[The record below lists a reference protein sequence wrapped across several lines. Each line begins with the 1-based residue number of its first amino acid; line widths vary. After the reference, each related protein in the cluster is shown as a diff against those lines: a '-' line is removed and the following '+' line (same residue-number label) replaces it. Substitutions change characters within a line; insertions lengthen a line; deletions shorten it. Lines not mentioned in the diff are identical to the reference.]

1 MSEQGM
7 RSRVTKALRSL
18 DAIAVENPVRPGT
31 PDVNFVEGWV
41 ELKWLR
47 AWPKGENT
55 PVRFNHFT
63 PQQRVF
69 HIRRR
74 QAGGISWVLIQ
85 CRLEWLLLSGEV
97 AALVVGHSTR
107 EELFKFAHRTW
118 TKGLV
123 QKELV
128 ECISQPM
135 KKYSFTDVDRE
146 RLKRLL
152 RKSTASQSDTS

>member
-1 MSEQGM
+1 M
-7 RSRVTKALRSL
+7 RARVTKALRPL
-18 DAIAVENPVRPGT
+18 DAIAVENPARPGT

-41 ELKWLR
+41 ELKWVR
-47 AWPKGENT
+47 AWPKNET
-55 PVRFNHFT
+55 TIVPFKHFT

-85 CRLEWLLLSGEV
+85 CRREWILLAGEV
-97 AALVVGHSTR
+97 AALVVGQSTR
-107 EELFKFAHRTW
+107 QELFDHAHRTW
-118 TKGLV
+118 TNGLV

-135 KKYSFTDVDRE
+135 KKFSFTDDDRE
-146 RLKRLL
+146 RLKQLL
-152 RKSTASQSDTS
+152 QKSTTSPSEPT

>member
-1 MSEQGM
+1 M

-18 DAIAVENPVRPGT
+18 NAIAVENPALPGT

-47 AWPKGENT
+47 SWPKNEDT
-55 PVRFNHFT
+55 VVPFKHFT

-69 HIRRR
+69 HLRRR
-74 QAGGISWVLIQ
+74 QANGVCWVLIQ
-85 CRLEWLLLSGEV
+85 CRRDWLLLAGEV
-97 AALVVGHSTR
+97 AALTVGQCTR
-107 EELFKFAHRTW
+107 EELFKYSHRTW
-118 TKGLV
+118 TNGLV

-135 KKYSFTDVDRE
+135 KRYSFTDDDKE
-146 RLKRLL
+146 KLKQLL
-152 RKSTASQSDTS
+152 RKGTVSQLEST